1 MNNKLVTKSNV
12 TAEDG
17 VSGEY
22 EANVI
27 DAIES
32 INALYASACKNAQ
45 AVRKLFV
52 DCGMECRDGFYN
64 NHAIAVGDGYIN
76 ELYPIPIVTA
86 KFKGVSVD
94 IGFDIVSRNG
104 NIGFSEFTVDK
115 AVLVEIDFS
124 KLSAFDFA
132 IYGVENYHT
141 DYWFG
146 DITSTKELIAKSGE
160 KQFHIGFEFPDMI
173 VLKQILDIFFGVT
186 SGVSFGSIDS
196 DKKMLDKK

>member
-1 MNNKLVTKSNV
+1 MNNKLTTLSNV

-17 VSGEY
+17 ASSEY

-27 DAIES
+27 DAIER
-32 INALYASACKNAQ
+32 INALYESVCKNAQ
-45 AVRKLFV
+45 TVRKLFV

-115 AVLVEIDFS
+115 AVLIELDFS
-124 KLSAFDFA
+124 KLSAFEFTLF
-132 IYGVENYHT
+132 GVENYHT

-146 DITSTKELIAKSGE
+146 DIASTKEHIAKSDE
-160 KQFHIGFEFPDMI
+160 KQFHIGFEFSDMNT
-173 VLKQILDIFFGVT
+173 LKQILDIFFVVT
-186 SGVSFGSIDS
+186 SGVSFGLIDG